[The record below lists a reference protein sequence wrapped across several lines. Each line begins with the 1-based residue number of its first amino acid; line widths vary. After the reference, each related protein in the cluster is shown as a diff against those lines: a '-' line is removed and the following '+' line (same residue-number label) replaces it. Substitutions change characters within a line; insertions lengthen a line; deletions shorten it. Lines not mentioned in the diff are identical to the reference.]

1 MVDLVNATRK
11 QAIYVAQY
19 LRMSTDNQKYSTY
32 NQMLYISEYAKK
44 NGMTIVKTYKDE
56 GKSGLTIA
64 GRLGLQNLIFDVT
77 NHKVDIDAILI
88 YDVSRFG
95 RFQDPDESNF
105 YDYTLKKS
113 GIPVIYCAEPIS
125 NENPQMSSLYLVIQ
139 RHAAAA
145 YSKNLSEK
153 VFAGQKNLIELGYRQ
168 GGKPGFGLRR
178 LLIDENHKSKKILI
192 SGERKS
198 LQSDRVILI
207 KGPDSEIKIIEYIY
221 NQFVFKGKNEREIA
235 ILLNNKNTENKFEFK
250 WTKGRVLQVL
260 TNEKYIG
267 NNVFNRTSFK
277 LKKKH
282 VKNPKEEWIRKN
294 NAFDELIS
302 KEVFYK
308 AQEIILKRYKKLS
321 NKDLLDKLKFLL
333 KEKGML
339 SGIII
344 NEDNNC
350 PSSSIYRNRFR
361 GLINAYHLI
370 GYTPTK
376 DYSYIKTN
384 NRLRDNY
391 KYEIDKILNAITIHG
406 SYYEETGFDNIKKIN
421 DEFFICIIIAKCKTL
436 PSGKHRWNIRF
447 KSQIKADINI
457 VIRLD
462 YDNNS
467 ALDYYILP
475 SVDDLS
481 LNLKLKDLNSM
492 FLELYR
498 FDNLNIFYSTIV
510 KSSILEIT

>member
-64 GRLGLQNLIFDVT
+64 GRPGLQNLIFDVT

-153 VFAGQKNLIELGYRQ
+153 VFAGQKNLIERGYRQ

-178 LLIDENHKSKKILI
+178 LLIDENHKSKKILL

-207 KGPDSEIKIIEYIY
+207 KGPDSEIEIIEYIY
-221 NQFVFKGKNEREIA
+221 DQFVFKGKNEREIA
-235 ILLNNKNTENKFEFK
+235 ILLNNKNTDDKFELK

-277 LKKKH
+277 LKKKY

-294 NAFDELIS
+294 DVFDALIS

-321 NKDLLDKLKFLL
+321 NKDLLDKLKALL
-333 KEKGML
+333 KEKGTL

-344 NEDNNC
+344 DEDNNC

-370 GYTPTK
+370 GYIPTK

-384 NRLRDNY
+384 NHLRDNY

-421 DEFFICIIIAKCKTL
+421 DDFFICIIIAKCKTL
-436 PSGKHRWNIRF
+436 PSGKHRWYIRF

-457 VIRLD
+457 VVRLD

-475 SVDDLS
+475 SVDDIS
-481 LNLKLKDLNSM
+481 LNLRLKDLNSM

>member
-64 GRLGLQNLIFDVT
+64 GRPGLQNLIFDVT

-139 RHAAAA
+139 HHAAAA

-406 SYYEETGFDNIKKIN
+406 SYYEETGFDNIKK
-421 DEFFICIIIAKCKTL
+421 L
-436 PSGKHRWNIRF
+436 MMS
-447 KSQIKADINI
+447 
-457 VIRLD
+457 
-462 YDNNS
+462 
-467 ALDYYILP
+467 
-475 SVDDLS
+475 
-481 LNLKLKDLNSM
+481 
-492 FLELYR
+492 FL
-498 FDNLNIFYSTIV
+498 FV
-510 KSSILEIT
+510 

>member
-64 GRLGLQNLIFDVT
+64 GRPGLQNLIFDVT

>member
-64 GRLGLQNLIFDVT
+64 GRPGLQNLIFDVT

-282 VKNPKEEWIRKN
+282 IKNPKEEWIRKN